1 MTTTASGLQVDDI
14 TLGSG
19 ATVGASRQI
28 SGKRL
33 AVPS

>member
-1 MTTTASGLQVDDI
+1 MTTTASGLQDDDI
-14 TLGSG
+14 TLGS
-19 ATVGASRQI
+19 GASRQI